1 MAETNIVWEKYHW
14 FIEKWFESHTVM
26 SKDNY
31 DMLKEMI
38 KYKED

>member
-1 MAETNIVWEKYHW
+1 LTKEKDTIW
-14 FIEKWFESHTVM
+14 FIEKWFETHAVM

-38 KYKED
+38 EYKVEK